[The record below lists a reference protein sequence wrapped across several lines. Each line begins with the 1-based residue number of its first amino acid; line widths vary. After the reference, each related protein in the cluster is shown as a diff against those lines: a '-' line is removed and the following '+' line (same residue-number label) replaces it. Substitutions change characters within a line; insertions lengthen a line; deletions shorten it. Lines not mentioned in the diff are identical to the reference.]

1 MNRFFSD
8 AYEMIRQKCPSLL
21 PADASPLARVYENA
35 CIGSFFPDFWLE
47 TPLLGAPHADL
58 HVMYDK
64 ADLPDNCTLPGN
76 GFGYQPLFSWLA
88 AQGDP
93 GAGIAFSIDV
103 REDGRVS
110 AGSACLLPSG
120 MPETGEAYYTACGHA
135 EAIQLFRRTLQLL
148 PPGWTPWYVAS
159 MQNRTGRYCRVD
171 CYISG
176 ECTRSYS
183 EDPALFSRHLTQ
195 LGYSFDSFGLCAFA
209 AELAAPGFPLEI
221 QLDRLADGSMR
232 NTIALSVSF
241 GEIRPAE
248 LLCSFETGSG
258 ATLASLL
265 RSRGMADER
274 MEQISKTIT
283 GRIFPE
289 KLIAG
294 TPNPPGF
301 HVKPIFIKTVW
312 ENGEPQ
318 PAKLYSYVGKL
329 SRSSFPD
336 KY

>member
-21 PADASPLARVYENA
+21 PADASPLARVYKNA

-76 GFGYQPLFSWLA
+76 EFGYQPLFSWLA

-93 GAGIAFSIDV
+93 EAGIAFSIDV

-135 EAIQLFRRTLQLL
+135 EAIPLFRRTLQLI
-148 PPGWTPWYVAS
+148 PPEWTPWYVAS
-159 MQNRTGRYCRVD
+159 MQNRPGRYCRVD

-195 LGYSFDSFGLCAFA
+195 LGYSFDSSGLCAFA
-209 AELAAPGFPLEI
+209 AELAATGFPPGDPAGPHCGRQHAEYH
-221 QLDRLADGSMR
+221 RAERFFRR
-232 NTIALSVSF
+232 N
-241 GEIRPAE
+241 PA
-248 LLCSFETGSG
+248 G
-258 ATLASLL
+258 
-265 RSRGMADER
+265 
-274 MEQISKTIT
+274 
-283 GRIFPE
+283 
-289 KLIAG
+289 
-294 TPNPPGF
+294 
-301 HVKPIFIKTVW
+301 
-312 ENGEPQ
+312 
-318 PAKLYSYVGKL
+318 
-329 SRSSFPD
+329 
-336 KY
+336 